1 VPEIS
6 GVSHIDLTV
15 TDLDRSLAFYT
26 DVLGF
31 NEVVREDG
39 DDHAMVVMSHQGL
52 VNMVCLNRHGSGGQ
66 PRFDEMRIG
75 LDHLSFLVPS
85 RAALEEWERHLDERG
100 VTYTPIAEAPYGSVL
115 VSRDPDN
122 IQLELLS
129 NPGT

>member
-26 DVLGF
+26 DV
-31 NEVVREDG
+31 
-39 DDHAMVVMSHQGL
+39 
-52 VNMVCLNRHGSGGQ
+52 
-66 PRFDEMRIG
+66 
-75 LDHLSFLVPS
+75 
-85 RAALEEWERHLDERG
+85 ALEEWERHLDERG
-100 VTYTPIAEAPYGSVL
+100 VSYTPIAEAPYGSVL
-115 VSRDPDN
+115 VFRDPDN

>member
-85 RAALEEWERHLDERG
+85 RAALEEWECHLDERG

-115 VSRDPDN
+115 VFRDPDN

>member
-39 DDHAMVVMSHQGL
+39 DDHAMVVMAHQGL

-85 RAALEEWERHLDERG
+85 RAALEEWERHLDEHG

-115 VSRDPDN
+115 VFRDPDN